1 MCEVNQSDLLTTVNR
16 IKASLNKRYEKDAE
30 LYISYQ
36 DTLRIKHHIF
46 AREYEAIENLI
57 QAQIVSPTVVARV
70 VVKNLWL
77 LENLSKED
85 LKKLNV
91 ILNRCDTATLCSV
104 MERID
109 ENSIE
114 INLELKESISKIYYG
129 KVPVSVCL
137 DYLNKS
143 EKVHPDILKVCF
155 IRVINSTEDVPQKM
169 VLIKRFLSAHTSL
182 CDSKYILSEIIKP
195 LSDEEKSAFGILLE
209 REILSSFMAGKEPPK
224 LIENALLSYPDKLAR
239 TEKIIR
245 YIYINS
251 YVSYVPKPRAQVG
264 CTFIRDCL
272 KSLPSDEYDK
282 GIDFILQIYFEI
294 PENMQEIF
302 EKKVLSYPS
311 YKDNFKKM
319 LDARL
324 QEEEIE
330 IVGSDSIAI
339 NSADDMYR
347 FINVDKTYNSPKW
360 YGYVVS
366 ACFFPPKNRK
376 GELLI
381 DFLKKYADTGS
392 EYCAQHYPKLFAT
405 LGKRI
410 YSSDNAISELVT
422 FLHELKDG
430 QYDNDSSWQVEE
442 KKDLICLTL
451 DEFVSAIVNRG
462 IKPGGL
468 HGPLYN
474 YLYDYRRE
482 DCELLFDV

>member
-77 LENLSKED
+77 LENLSKGD

-114 INLELKESISKIYYG
+114 INLELKASISKIYYG
-129 KVPVSVCL
+129 KAPESVCL

-143 EKVHPDILKVCF
+143 EKVDPGILKNCF
-155 IRVINSTEDVPQKM
+155 IRVINSTEDIPQKM
-169 VLIKRFLSAHTSL
+169 VLIKRFLSSHTLL
-182 CDSKYILSEIIKP
+182 CEYKYILNEVIKP

-209 REILSSFMAGKEPPK
+209 REILSYLMAGKEPLKP
-224 LIENALLSYPDKLAR
+224 IENALLSYPDKLAR

-245 YIYINS
+245 RMYINS
-251 YVSYVPKPRAQVG
+251 YVPKARAQVG
-264 CTFIRDCL
+264 CAFMRSCL
-272 KSLPSDEYDK
+272 KSLPSDEYDN
-282 GIDFILQIYFEI
+282 GIDFILQIYFEF
-294 PENMQEIF
+294 PEIMQVIF
-302 EKKVLSYPS
+302 EKKVLSYPG
-311 YKDNFKKM
+311 YKDNFKER

-330 IVGSDSIAI
+330 IEGSSSIAI

-347 FINVDKTYNSPKW
+347 FINEDKTCNGPKW
-360 YGYVVS
+360 YDFVVN
-366 ACFFPPKNRK
+366 ACFFQTKNKER
-376 GELLI
+376 GILLV
-381 DFLKKYADTGS
+381 DFLKKYADTGN
-392 EYCAQHYPKLFAT
+392 EYCAWHYPKLFEK
-405 LGKRI
+405 LGEKI
-410 YSSDNAISELVT
+410 YAKDNAISELVA

-430 QYDNDSSWQVEE
+430 QYDNDLSWPVKENR
-442 KKDLICLTL
+442 DLIYTTL

-462 IKPGGL
+462 IKQGGL